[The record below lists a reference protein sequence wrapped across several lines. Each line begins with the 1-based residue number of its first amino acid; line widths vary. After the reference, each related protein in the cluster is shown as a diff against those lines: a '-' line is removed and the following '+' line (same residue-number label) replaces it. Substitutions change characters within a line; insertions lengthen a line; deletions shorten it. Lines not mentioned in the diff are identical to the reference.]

1 MSPNTNETG
10 HTVEGERTVAT
21 TARSKSSSL
30 AQRGFIAAS
39 VAGAFIAILWFAMD
53 GDPKKKEERPE
64 RVTISRSTEFE
75 AAPQP
80 KPAPPPPQPATAP
93 QPVTVTPVEK
103 AEPQIDELMESARRA
118 PVLAFN
124 RNTGAARPQ
133 TAAGDDAAALNAALA
148 TNGLSGQGLGQG
160 DMPPRNTLNDK
171 LQPTV
176 LEGAKA
182 GTLGNR
188 NFIVAMG
195 TSIPCVLETAMASD
209 TEGFVTCVI
218 NRDVMSDNGRVVLM
232 DKGTQVVGEYRGQ
245 LRRGQKR
252 MFVLWNRAKTPKGVI
267 VQLASPATDALGRS
281 GFDGKIDT
289 HFWERFGGALL
300 MSVVGDAT
308 AYLGKKLSDQDIEG
322 EGVADAGKQAAAIAV
337 EQSINIP
344 PTLRKNQGEPVN
356 IFVARDLDFSSV
368 YSLNVTETR
377 GTIYDRA
384 VMGDFYPRNGLVTK

>member
-1 MSPNTNETG
+1 MPNNEQQ
-10 HTVEGERTVAT
+10 HTIIDERGTAT
-21 TARSKSSSL
+21 TAAKPKGNVL
-30 AQRGFIAAS
+30 VQRGL
-39 VAGAFIAILWFAMD
+39 VALAVVGGIIIFMWVAT
-53 GDPKKKEERPE
+53 GDNSRKKDEKPQQVVIRQNSEYEPAPAPKPE
-64 RVTISRSTEFE
+64 SQPIVVQ
-75 AAPQP
+75 AAP
-80 KPAPPPPQPATAP
+80 PAPLATPVQPA
-93 QPVTVTPVEK
+93 
-103 AEPQIDELMESARRA
+103 EPAVDELLESARRA

-124 RNTGAARPQ
+124 KSNAVGLRSQNPGN
-133 TAAGDDAAALNAALA
+133 DASALNAALA
-148 TNGLSGQGLGQG
+148 ANGLGGGLAGGG
-160 DMPPRNTLNDK
+160 DVAPRNTLNDK

-188 NFIVAMG
+188 NFIIAMG
-195 TSIPCVLETAMASD
+195 ISIPCVLETAMTSD

-218 NRDVMSDNGRVVLM
+218 NRDVMSDNGRVVLL

-245 LRRGQKR
+245 LKRGQKR

-308 AYLGKKLSDQDIEG
+308 SYLGSKLSDQDVDAEG
-322 EGVADAGKQAAAIAV
+322 TADAGKQAAAIAI

-344 PTLRKNQGEPVN
+344 PTLRKNQGELVN
-356 IFVARDLDFSSV
+356 IFVARDLDFSGV
-368 YSLNVTETR
+368 YALHVTETR
-377 GTIYDRA
+377 GQIYDRA
-384 VMGDFYPRNGLVTK
+384 VMGDFYPRDGLITK